1 MSRWLIAMEGTM
13 QDPTTGEKEVKTVEE
28 LENNS
33 SGILNKNNEVIEDK
47 KNFNRKEDNP
57 EGDIT
62 GTKVEVA
69 ISVDGQ
75 NNTPPNGTV

>member
-1 MSRWLIAMEGTM
+1 MSRWLIAMAGTM
-13 QDPTTGEKEVKTVEE
+13 QVPTTGENEVKTTEQNQKDISE
-28 LENNS
+28 Q
-33 SGILNKNNEVIEDK
+33 LNKNNEVIEDK
-47 KNFNRKEDNP
+47 KSFNREENNP

-69 ISVDGQ
+69 VSVDGQ